1 MAETITSLPAFVK
14 VGFSFLGILLANRA
28 GLLLGYSI
36 LLFSVILS
44 LWTGTGPRGVVLQLT
59 DLARPE
65 NYLLTVI
72 VLLLLF
78 FTEALSK
85 SGRMAK
91 TVAALRD
98 WLRSRRLILAGL
110 PALVGLL
117 PMPGGALFSAPLVAS
132 VDSEKE
138 LDENHKVAINYW
150 FRHIWEYWWPLYP
163 GVILA
168 IRFSGLPVAVYF
180 LVQMPF
186 TLVAVLGGYLFILR
200 KVKRKQGEGAQA
212 KTLHPAGALS
222 AMGPIALLVTLS
234 VLGSALLPLAG
245 IGGTL
250 ASLLAML
257 AGLIASLLWIFTA
270 DPRSFGPSLVLF
282 RDRNTWLM
290 MILVV
295 GIQLFSSVI
304 KHPLDTAGAT
314 LVTLMRDEL
323 VGAGVPLLTVI
334 MVIPFIAGLVTGVA
348 FGFVGASFPI
358 VFALIGNDP
367 GPGTLA
373 AATACAYSFGYMGMM
388 ISPMHVC
395 FVVTGEYFRCSIY
408 GTYRYLAG
416 PVVLMLLAAL
426 LISSFYYA
434 AF

>member
-28 GLLLGYSI
+28 GLHLGYSI

-270 DPRSFGPSLVLF
+270 DPRSFGPSLV
-282 RDRNTWLM
+282 
-290 MILVV
+290 
-295 GIQLFSSVI
+295 
-304 KHPLDTAGAT
+304 
-314 LVTLMRDEL
+314 
-323 VGAGVPLLTVI
+323 
-334 MVIPFIAGLVTGVA
+334 
-348 FGFVGASFPI
+348 
-358 VFALIGNDP
+358 
-367 GPGTLA
+367 
-373 AATACAYSFGYMGMM
+373 
-388 ISPMHVC
+388 
-395 FVVTGEYFRCSIY
+395 
-408 GTYRYLAG
+408 
-416 PVVLMLLAAL
+416 
-426 LISSFYYA
+426 
-434 AF
+434 

>member
-1 MAETITSLPAFVK
+1 MLEGFMTVPAMVK

-28 GLLLGYSI
+28 GLHLGYSI
-36 LLFSVILS
+36 LLFSALLS
-44 LWTGTGPRGVVLQLT
+44 LWAGTGLRGFALQVA

-65 NYLLTVI
+65 NYLLTTI
-72 VLLLLF
+72 VLMLLF

-85 SGRMAK
+85 SGRMEK
-91 TVAALRD
+91 TITALKD
-98 WLRSRRLILAGL
+98 WLRSRRLLLAGL
-110 PALVGLL
+110 PALIGLL

-132 VDSEKE
+132 VDSENE
-138 LDENHKVAINYW
+138 LEEDHKVAINYW

-168 IRFSGLPVAVYF
+168 IRYSGLPVAAYF
-180 LVQMPF
+180 LVQIPF
-186 TLVAVLGGYLFILR
+186 TIIAVLGGYLFILK
-200 KVKRKQGEGAQA
+200 KVERRHGEGSRNGS
-212 KTLHPAGALS
+212 LDPAGALS

-257 AGLIASLLWIFTA
+257 IGLIAALIWIFTV

-290 MILVV
+290 MILVI

-304 KHPLDTAGAT
+304 KYPLDAAGAT

-323 VGAGVPLLTVI
+323 IGAGIPLLTVI

-358 VFALIGNDP
+358 VFALIGNEP
-367 GPGTLA
+367 GTGTLA

-388 ISPMHVC
+388 LSPMHVC

-408 GTYRYLAG
+408 GAYRYLAG
-416 PVVLMLLAAL
+416 PVIMVLIAAL
-426 LISSFYYA
+426 LISSFYYLVL
-434 AF
+434 

>member
-1 MAETITSLPAFVK
+1 MAETIISLPAFVK

-28 GLLLGYSI
+28 GLHLGYSI

-44 LWTGTGPRGVVLQLT
+44 LWTGTGPRGVVLQLA

-323 VGAGVPLLTVI
+323 VGSGVPLLTVI

>member
-1 MAETITSLPAFVK
+1 MLEGFTTLPAMVK
-14 VGFSFLGILLANRA
+14 VGLSFLGILLVNRA
-28 GLLLGYSI
+28 GLHLGYSI
-36 LLFSVILS
+36 LLFSALLS
-44 LWTGTGPRGVVLQLT
+44 LWAGAGPRGIALQLA

-91 TVAALRD
+91 TVTALRD
-98 WLRSRRLILAGL
+98 WLRSRRLLIAGL

-132 VDSEKE
+132 VDSENE

-168 IRFSGLPVAVYF
+168 IRYSGLPVAAYF

-186 TLVAVLGGYLFILR
+186 TVVAVLGGYLFILKKVGR
-200 KVKRKQGEGAQA
+200 KHGDGNRNN
-212 KTLHPAGALS
+212 TLHPVGALS

-234 VLGSALLPLAG
+234 VLGSALLPLVG
-245 IGGTL
+245 IGGTR
-250 ASLLAML
+250 ASLLAMF
-257 AGLIASLLWIFTA
+257 AGLIASLLWIFAA

-304 KHPLDTAGAT
+304 QYPLDATGAT

-323 VGAGVPLLTVI
+323 IGAGIPLLAVI

-395 FVVTGEYFRCSIY
+395 FVVTGEYFKCSIY
-408 GTYRYLAG
+408 GAYRYLAG
-416 PVVLMLLAAL
+416 PVALMLFAAL
-426 LISSFYYA
+426 LISSFYYV

>member
-1 MAETITSLPAFVK
+1 MAETIISLPAFVK

-28 GLLLGYSI
+28 GLHLGYSI

-44 LWTGTGPRGVVLQLT
+44 LWTGTGPRGVVLQLA

-72 VLLLLF
+72 VLFLLF

-245 IGGTL
+245 IGGTM

-323 VGAGVPLLTVI
+323 VGSGVPLLTVI

-426 LISSFYYA
+426 LISSFYYV

>member
-1 MAETITSLPAFVK
+1 MVETITSVPAFLK
-14 VGFSFLGILLANRA
+14 VGVSFLGILVANRA
-28 GLLLGYSI
+28 CLHLGYSI

-44 LWTGTGPRGVVLQLT
+44 LWAGTGPRGIALQLA

-91 TVAALRD
+91 TVTALRD
-98 WLRSRRLILAGL
+98 WLRSRRLLIAGL

-132 VDSEKE
+132 VDAENE

-168 IRFSGLPVAVYF
+168 IRYSGLPVAAYF

-186 TLVAVLGGYLFILR
+186 TIVAVLGGYLFILK
-200 KVKRKQGEGAQA
+200 KVERRHGEGDQNN
-212 KTLHPAGALS
+212 TLHPAGALS

-245 IGGTL
+245 VGGTL
-250 ASLLAML
+250 ASLLAMF
-257 AGLIASLLWIFTA
+257 AGLIASLLWIFAA

-304 KHPLDTAGAT
+304 KYPLDAAGAT
-314 LVTLMRDEL
+314 IVTLMRDEL
-323 VGAGVPLLTVI
+323 IGSGVPLLAVI

-395 FVVTGEYFRCSIY
+395 FVVTGEYFKCSIY
-408 GTYRYLAG
+408 GAYRYLAG
-416 PVVLMLLAAL
+416 PVALMLLAAL
-426 LISSFYYA
+426 LISSFYYV

>member
-28 GLLLGYSI
+28 GLHLGYSI

-44 LWTGTGPRGVVLQLT
+44 LWTGTGPRGVVLQLA

-245 IGGTL
+245 IGGTM

-323 VGAGVPLLTVI
+323 VGSGVPLLTVI

-426 LISSFYYA
+426 LISSFYYV

>member
-1 MAETITSLPAFVK
+1 MIEGFMTLPAMIK

-28 GLLLGYSI
+28 RLHLGYSI
-36 LLFSVILS
+36 LLFSALLS
-44 LWTGTGPRGVVLQLT
+44 IWAGTGLRGVALQVA

-65 NYLLTVI
+65 NYLLTII

-85 SGRMAK
+85 SGRMEK
-91 TVAALRD
+91 TITALKE
-98 WLRSRRLILAGL
+98 WLRSRRLLLAGL
-110 PALVGLL
+110 PALIGLL

-132 VDSEKE
+132 VDSENE
-138 LDENHKVAINYW
+138 LDDDHKVAINYW

-168 IRFSGLPVAVYF
+168 IRYSGLPVAAYF

-186 TLVAVLGGYLFILR
+186 TVVAVLGGYLFILK
-200 KVKRKQGEGAQA
+200 KVKRRHGEGSQNGS
-212 KTLHPAGALS
+212 LDPAGALS
-222 AMGPIALLVTLS
+222 AMGPIALLVILS

-245 IGGTL
+245 VGGTL
-250 ASLLAML
+250 ASLLAMFI
-257 AGLIASLLWIFTA
+257 GLIAALLWVFTV
-270 DPRSFGPSLVLF
+270 DPLSFGPSLALF

-295 GIQLFSSVI
+295 GIQLFSSAI
-304 KHPLDTAGAT
+304 KYPLNAAGAT

-323 VGAGVPLLTVI
+323 IGAGIPLLAVI

-367 GPGTLA
+367 GFGTLA

-388 ISPMHVC
+388 VSPMHVC
-395 FVVTGEYFRCSIY
+395 FVVTGEYFKCSIY
-408 GTYRYLAG
+408 GAYRYLAG
-416 PVVLMLLAAL
+416 PVVLILIAAL
-426 LISSFYYA
+426 LISSFYYF

>member
-1 MAETITSLPAFVK
+1 MAETIISLPAFVK

-28 GLLLGYSI
+28 GLHLGYSI

-44 LWTGTGPRGVVLQLT
+44 LWTGTGPRGVVLQLA

-72 VLLLLF
+72 VLFLLF

-323 VGAGVPLLTVI
+323 VGSGVPLLTVI

>member
-1 MAETITSLPAFVK
+1 MAETIISLPAFVK

-28 GLLLGYSI
+28 GLHLGYSI

-44 LWTGTGPRGVVLQLT
+44 LWTGTGPRGVVLQLA

-72 VLLLLF
+72 VLFLLF

-245 IGGTL
+245 IGGTM

-323 VGAGVPLLTVI
+323 VGSGVPLLTVI

>member
-28 GLLLGYSI
+28 GLHLGYSI

-426 LISSFYYA
+426 LISSFYYV

>member
-28 GLLLGYSI
+28 GLHLGYSI

-323 VGAGVPLLTVI
+323 VGSGVPLLTVI

>member
-28 GLLLGYSI
+28 GLHLGYSI

-44 LWTGTGPRGVVLQLT
+44 LWTGTGPRGVVLQLA

-72 VLLLLF
+72 VLFLLF

-323 VGAGVPLLTVI
+323 VGSGVPLLTVI

-426 LISSFYYA
+426 LISSFYYV

>member
-1 MAETITSLPAFVK
+1 MLEGFTTVPAIVK
-14 VGFSFLGILLANRA
+14 VGLSFLGILLVNRA
-28 GLLLGYSI
+28 GLHLGYSI
-36 LLFSVILS
+36 LLFSALLS
-44 LWTGTGPRGVVLQLT
+44 LWAGTGLRGVARQT
-59 DLARPE
+59 ADLARPE

-85 SGRMAK
+85 SGRMEK
-91 TVAALRD
+91 TVTALRE
-98 WLRSRRLILAGL
+98 WLRSRRLLLAGL
-110 PALVGLL
+110 PALIGLL

-132 VDSEKE
+132 VDAENE
-138 LDENHKVAINYW
+138 LDENHKVAVNYW

-168 IRFSGLPVAVYF
+168 IRYSGLPVAAYF
-180 LVQMPF
+180 LVQVPF
-186 TLVAVLGGYLFILR
+186 TAVAVLGGYLFILR
-200 KVKRKQGEGAQA
+200 KVARRHGEGSQNGS
-212 KTLHPAGALS
+212 LDPVGALS
-222 AMGPIALLVTLS
+222 AMGPIALLVSLS
-234 VLGSALLPLAG
+234 VLGSALLPTVG
-245 IGGTL
+245 VGGTR

-257 AGLIASLLWIFTA
+257 AGLLAALLWIFTA
-270 DPRSFGPSLVLF
+270 DSRSFGPSLGLF

-304 KHPLDTAGAT
+304 QYPLDGAGST

-323 VGAGVPLLTVI
+323 IAAGIPLLTVI

-358 VFALIGNDP
+358 VFALLGENP

-388 ISPMHVC
+388 LSPMHVC

-408 GTYRYLAG
+408 GAYRYLVG
-416 PVVLMLLAAL
+416 PVALVLIAAL
-426 LISSFYYA
+426 LISSLYYIV
-434 AF
+434 F